1 VILYRCGYYD
11 TLKRSLIGLCGLNIN
26 DIDIRGGVTF
36 DVQGDVSGGDIL
48 LASKILLPHLEELI
62 DLDNGFRNG
71 MLGVMQLIAMVE
83 INEALMQRRRLWNG

>member
-1 VILYRCGYYD
+1 M
-11 TLKRSLIGLCGLNIN
+11 
-26 DIDIRGGVTF
+26 TF

-48 LASKILLPHLEELI
+48 LASKMLLPHLEELI